1 MNVKP
6 PTFAEVESGL
16 PPLSE
21 KEIEECYQ
29 ILTNGGEDIP
39 YAVEHGDGEWS
50 IRVAD
55 DIPTLTVPRICD
67 PEGYAA
73 HIAWA
78 VCMAGQA
85 IRQLREQ
92 RTDVLREAKALLA
105 KVDGLEWVS
114 RTIAREEFAGL
125 RAAVAKGEVP
135 A

>member
-1 MNVKP
+1 MKP

-16 PPLSE
+16 LPLSE
-21 KEIEECYQ
+21 ENIEECYRV
-29 ILTNGGEDIP
+29 LTNGGEDIP
-39 YAVEHGDGEWS
+39 YAVEHDDGEWS

-55 DIPTLTVPRICD
+55 DIPTLTVPMVCD

-85 IRQLREQ
+85 IRQLRQQ
-92 RTDVLREAKALLA
+92 RADLFREAKALLTT
-105 KVDGLEWVS
+105 VDSLSGRNVVFT
-114 RTIAREEFAGL
+114 RQEFEGL
-125 RAAVAKGEVP
+125 RAAVERQVP